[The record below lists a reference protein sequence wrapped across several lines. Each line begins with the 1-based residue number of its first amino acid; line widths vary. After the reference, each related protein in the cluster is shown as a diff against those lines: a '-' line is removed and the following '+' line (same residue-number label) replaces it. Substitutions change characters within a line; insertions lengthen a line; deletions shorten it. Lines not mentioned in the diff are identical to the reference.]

1 MNVLELTEPRGGI
14 SNFGNCSHCSGW
26 EDKDGGSAVI
36 SIWEPGRANC
46 GELEVPRAQLRRGRE
61 HGEDTA
67 TSGHTAQS
75 REKEK
80 EIPWHLLLL
89 PLPPIDW
96 TLLKM

>member
-1 MNVLELTEPRGGI
+1 MGIALTAQDGKTKMEAVLLSASGSQEELT
-14 SNFGNCSHCSGW
+14 
-26 EDKDGGSAVI
+26 
-36 SIWEPGRANC
+36 C
-46 GELEVPRAQLRRGRE
+46 GELEIPWAQLRRSRE
-61 HGEDTA
+61 HGEDMLQKA

-75 REKEK
+75 REKER

>member
-1 MNVLELTEPRGGI
+1 MGIALTAQDGKTKMEAVLLSASGSQEELT
-14 SNFGNCSHCSGW
+14 
-26 EDKDGGSAVI
+26 
-36 SIWEPGRANC
+36 C
-46 GELEVPRAQLRRGRE
+46 GELEVPWAQLRRGRE

-80 EIPWHLLLL
+80 EIPWHFLLL
-89 PLPPIDW
+89 PLPPTDW